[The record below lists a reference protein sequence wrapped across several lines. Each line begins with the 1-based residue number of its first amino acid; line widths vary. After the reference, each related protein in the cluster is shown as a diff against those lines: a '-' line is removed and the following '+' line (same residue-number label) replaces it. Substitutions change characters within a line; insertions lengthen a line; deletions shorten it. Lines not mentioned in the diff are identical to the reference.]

1 MDKDKDNDKP
11 NSGRHLTDAELFGL
25 AAPASGEPEA
35 LPPHLSRCEDCSRA
49 LQEWKASVRA
59 LAAEEVVEIERRSPA
74 EWQAAENATMAAIR
88 RAARPGPHPLRWAVG
103 IAATLAVIALAMP
116 ARRAI
121 PIAAAIPTPAAEAG
135 LSPADRAD
143 DDLLRQ
149 ASYLAGGGD
158 DGSEAESEENL

>member
-1 MDKDKDNDKP
+1 MDTQ
-11 NSGRHLTDAELFGL
+11 NSDRHLTDAELFGL
-25 AAPASGEPEA
+25 AAPATGEPEA
-35 LPPHLSRCEDCSRA
+35 LPLHLSTCQGCSRA

-59 LAAEEVVEIERRSPA
+59 LAAEEVEEIERRSPV
-74 EWQAAENATMAAIR
+74 EWQAAELATMAAIR
-88 RAARPGPHPLRWAVG
+88 RASRPGRRAHPLRWVVG

-116 ARRAI
+116 ARHGV
-121 PIAAAIPTPAAEAG
+121 PVAAAIPTPAAESS

-158 DGSEAESEENL
+158 DDSEVATEESL

>member
-1 MDKDKDNDKP
+1 MGENKND
-11 NSGRHLTDAELFGL
+11 SDRHLTDAELFGL
-25 AAPASGEPEA
+25 AVPATGEPEA
-35 LPPHLSRCEDCSRA
+35 LPPHLSTCQACTRA
-49 LQEWKASVRA
+49 LQQWKASVRA
-59 LAAEEVVEIERRSPA
+59 LAAEEVDEIERRSPA
-74 EWQAAENATMAAIR
+74 EWQEKEEAAMAAIR
-88 RAARPGPHPLRWAVG
+88 REARPDRRAHPLRWVVG

-116 ARRAI
+116 ARRAT

-158 DGSEAESEENL
+158 EGFDAESEESL

>member
-1 MDKDKDNDKP
+1 MDKPDTD
-11 NSGRHLTDAELFGL
+11 RHLTDAELFGL

-35 LPPHLSRCEDCSRA
+35 LPPHLSECQACSHA

-59 LAAEEVVEIERRSPA
+59 LAAEEVDEIERRSPA
-74 EWQAAENATMAAIR
+74 EWQAAEDATMAAIR
-88 RAARPGPHPLRWAVG
+88 RAARPGRKAHPLRWVVG

-116 ARRAI
+116 GRRVV
-121 PIAAAIPTPAAEAG
+121 PIAAAVPTPAAESG

-143 DDLLRQ
+143 DDLLRE

-158 DGSEAESEENL
+158 DVAEAESEGRL